1 MPLVSQLHEQRGASA
16 DTRLADAARIDVPPR
31 LGDWL
36 DSWEQRFTPSR
47 KARTTSAKTAKRH
60 AGAAQ
65 AMRVREWSKARLD
78 QLKHD
83 VANMEYFAYRP
94 IDDELGAVSAE
105 LAADPDVAT
114 GPDELLDDGAAPA
127 PSASSVNDELRKHLH
142 ATASVLQNT
151 WSTIH
156 SLQAADDLTSAAGF
170 EGLQRYA
177 ELAGSLRATPGG
189 ASGLSMLDAVLR
201 ERRRLL
207 AATVAAHNLPP
218 DPLAR
223 VPTQAAPA
231 GLLARA
237 DLIEEAREAKDVL
250 EGAGLGD
257 GREDVLRLTN
267 GGGADKSSAA
277 SNAKGR
283 YATIEKPHPGLF
295 DASQADECLGAL
307 HAAQLAVAR
316 RAPELAR
323 PMAIALLDICRCFE
337 DFSAYCARTEG
348 AGSPHLAVLQCAVDA
363 LGGVIAERDNT
374 RRHMEEANVRIAELE
389 GAAEVARERER
400 ELAARCAAAESR
412 IVELEREG
420 ERHAIRL
427 RHAEEHIA
435 ELTKGPTVEE
445 LLAES
450 ERLASENAAL
460 LRRGRIALSQM
471 SAKEIE
477 LYEARTKKLQVAT
490 GEGECALPHAF
501 PPPPPPPEPKTP
513 KDKKKRKAS
522 GRKK

>member
-1 MPLVSQLHEQRGASA
+1 MPWAETEAGRDSAIAPMTARCLAPAFSLEMWGGATFDVALRFLRECPWDRLDRLREGKYVDSPAPRTTPNVDDAEHQSRPMPLVSQLHEQRGASA

-83 VANMEYFAYRP
+83 VADMEYFAYRP

-142 ATASVLQNT
+142 ATASALQNT

-218 DPLAR
+218 DPLLAW
-223 VPTQAAPA
+223 
-231 GLLARA
+231 ARA
-237 DLIEEAREAKDVL
+237 RAGPGEGCVRQRTCSRARAL
-250 EGAGLGD
+250 
-257 GREDVLRLTN
+257 
-267 GGGADKSSAA
+267 
-277 SNAKGR
+277 
-283 YATIEKPHPGLF
+283 ATG
-295 DASQADECLGAL
+295 
-307 HAAQLAVAR
+307 
-316 RAPELAR
+316 
-323 PMAIALLDICRCFE
+323 
-337 DFSAYCARTEG
+337 ARTCF
-348 AGSPHLAVLQCAVDA
+348 V
-363 LGGVIAERDNT
+363 
-374 RRHMEEANVRIAELE
+374 
-389 GAAEVARERER
+389 
-400 ELAARCAAAESR
+400 
-412 IVELEREG
+412 
-420 ERHAIRL
+420 
-427 RHAEEHIA
+427 
-435 ELTKGPTVEE
+435 
-445 LLAES
+445 
-450 ERLASENAAL
+450 
-460 LRRGRIALSQM
+460 
-471 SAKEIE
+471 
-477 LYEARTKKLQVAT
+477 
-490 GEGECALPHAF
+490 
-501 PPPPPPPEPKTP
+501 
-513 KDKKKRKAS
+513 
-522 GRKK
+522 